1 MGRLLLAHG
10 TGGGDSLEQIALAV
24 GVILLGVAFLSQG
37 QLDRKISIGMV
48 VLGVVLLVGSFTFLK
63 ALSGGGQSITV
74 GEQTYP
80 VSDLQDA
87 VNGLCTAAEQAPEDF
102 ESAQALFLDRAH
114 IPLHAI
120 AQAISDEDRAQEA
133 ELLEAKNRVETD
145 ITSRAEGERLA
156 EDLRALAEETRASLR
171 VLSISAPTC

>member
-1 MGRLLLAHG
+1 
-10 TGGGDSLEQIALAV
+10 
-24 GVILLGVAFLSQG
+24 
-37 QLDRKISIGMV
+37 
-48 VLGVVLLVGSFTFLK
+48 
-63 ALSGGGQSITV
+63 
-74 GEQTYP
+74 
-80 VSDLQDA
+80 
-87 VNGLCTAAEQAPEDF
+87 
-102 ESAQALFLDRAH
+102 LFLDRAH